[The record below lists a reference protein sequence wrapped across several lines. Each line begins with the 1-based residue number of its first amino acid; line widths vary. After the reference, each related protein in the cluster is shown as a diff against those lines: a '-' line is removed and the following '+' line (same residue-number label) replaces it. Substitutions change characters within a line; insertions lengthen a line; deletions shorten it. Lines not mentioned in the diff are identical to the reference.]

1 MLGISEGIIDEVSLT
16 LHINHPDVCYIL
28 ILSTHKS
35 IPKFIF
41 KFNHNTRIT
50 QILNADAVRT
60 IRHDSARTKTM
71 YTTIEPRLIA
81 LLSNDTPSES
91 FTTSPS
97 LELPPLHDPNILK
110 ASGRPLLL
118 EPDASK
124 RNGKPTTNSQL
135 VPQHTTPI
143 ASIDEDGTHESG
155 ESKKTGKQ
163 AADRALGS
171 SSPQSL
177 RKILDDDTGHA
188 AAAVPS
194 SKKRN
199 IVENSKDDFVQLPQ
213 PPKKQKAAKQ
223 VVPPII
229 IGLFEPPPQAAL
241 FPPIASSSFHDSHG
255 RNSLNTVALKVKES
269 KDNPR
274 LVDSPNEEKQQTT
287 SNGDKKKDVRARKK
301 WTEEETNNL
310 LFGVSKHGVGK
321 WTDILED
328 PSFSFNDRSGV
339 DLKDRFRTCCPVE
352 YRGKAPKPRH
362 SVLRPEKSSIKGKGK
377 LRSSLMSENILI
389 EDDEVGI
396 NMICNANDTSN
407 RSRKNRAHRKRLE
420 DLAQLGIEGPFRKSQ
435 RRERRPFSDDDDCE
449 ILAGYLQYGPAW
461 TRIQRDPRFHLQS
474 RQPTD
479 LRDRFRN
486 KYPERFRSEDISKD
500 TQKID
505 GAGEDTAKTN
515 GSHSSSSFQRMDS
528 REKENSMVAGAQSS
542 SNFQR
547 MDGLEKDN
555 GTGTHVPSSHQ
566 KMDGREKEIANS
578 TMTTSLPSLNLQAPS
593 SRDGLRIQQII
604 SSDHG
609 KPQGSLFGFK
619 DMFTPFSEH
628 SGSMESTDG
637 LPFSQ
642 SFDWNRAITAPF
654 LGNMGEMDISR
665 LLLDENW
672 IENPSCKEK
681 QTFTDIN
688 SIITSSA
695 NAIPNGQPFYNM
707 LDPEQ
712 IVNLQSAATLDHDG
726 SFG

>member
-1 MLGISEGIIDEVSLT
+1 
-16 LHINHPDVCYIL
+16 
-28 ILSTHKS
+28 
-35 IPKFIF
+35 
-41 KFNHNTRIT
+41 
-50 QILNADAVRT
+50 
-60 IRHDSARTKTM
+60 M

-81 LLSNDTPSES
+81 LLNNDAPSES
-91 FTTSPS
+91 FTVSPS

-124 RNGKPTTNSQL
+124 RNGKPAANSQL
-135 VPQHTTPI
+135 APQHATPI
-143 ASIDEDGTHESG
+143 ASIEEDNAQKSN
-155 ESKKTGKQ
+155 ESKKIGKQ

-255 RNSLNTVALKVKES
+255 RNSLNTVALKVKDS
-269 KDNPR
+269 KDNSR
-274 LVDSPNEEKQQTT
+274 LDDSLGEERQRTT
-287 SNGDKKKDVRARKK
+287 SKGDKKKDIRARKK

-310 LFGVSKHGVGK
+310 LLGVSKHGVGK

-328 PSFSFNDRSGV
+328 PFFTFNDRSGV
-339 DLKDRFRTCCPVE
+339 DLKDRFRTCCPIE
-352 YRGKAPKPRH
+352 YRGKTPKPRN
-362 SVLRPEKSSIKGKGK
+362 SIPRSEKSSIKGKGK
-377 LRSSLMSENILI
+377 AKSSLMSENILI
-389 EDDEVGI
+389 DDDEVGI
-396 NMICNANDTSN
+396 ITTSNASDTSN
-407 RSRKNRAHRKRLE
+407 RSRKSRAHRKKLE

-435 RRERRPFSDDDDCE
+435 RRERRPFSDDDDRE
-449 ILAGYLQYGPAW
+449 ILEGYLQYGPAW

-479 LRDRFRN
+479 LRDRYRN
-486 KYPERFRSEDISKD
+486 KYPDRFRSEDIIKD

-505 GAGEDTAKTN
+505 TGVKDTAKINDSQPSTLC
-515 GSHSSSSFQRMDS
+515 QKLDS
-528 REKENSMVAGAQSS
+528 REKDSLMMAGTQSS

-547 MDGLEKDN
+547 MDGVEKDF
-555 GTGTHVPSSHQ
+555 GAGTHISSSHQ
-566 KMDGREKEIANS
+566 CVDARERDISGS
-578 TMTTSLPSLNLQAPS
+578 TMTSSLPSLNLHPSS

-604 SSDHG
+604 SSDRE
-609 KPQGSLFGFK
+609 KPQASLFSFK
-619 DMFTPFSEH
+619 DIFTQFSEQ

-642 SFDWNRAITAPF
+642 SFDWNGAITAPF
-654 LGNMGEMDISR
+654 PGNMGEMDISR

-672 IENPSCKEK
+672 IENPSSKEK
-681 QTFTDIN
+681 QTFTGIN
-688 SIITSSA
+688 SIITSTA
-695 NAIPNGQPFYNM
+695 DVLPNGQSFYNI

-712 IVNLQSAATLDHDG
+712 IVNLPSAETLDHDG